1 MHCIITLWDFLFCV
15 TQENK
20 KNTYFYK
27 SCSNKTARTNPK
39 IHKHWHDIVQRSSLS
54 LRFKFQWT
62 SLSTQKQRFCTFLYY
77 ETDNGGA
84 KTFDPEGITGGW
96 PSYGCCLFFL
106 PGWPKRPGC
115 DLLNASQPMH
125 CVLIT
130 GTSGTSKPVFWL
142 RSPSLFW
149 SSGLYCIET
158 LLWLSHGNAANYRSR
173 CETFGSVLVHL

>member
-1 MHCIITLWDFLFCV
+1 MLWDFLFCV
-15 TQENK
+15 TQENKK

-39 IHKHWHDIVQRSSLS
+39 IHKHWHDIVQWSSLS

-62 SLSTQKQRFCTFLYY
+62 GLSTEKQHFRTFLYH

-84 KTFDPEGITGGW
+84 KNI
-96 PSYGCCLFFL
+96 
-106 PGWPKRPGC
+106 WPKGHRRGMARLWLLPLLSPGMAEKARVWFVKC
-115 DLLNASQPMH
+115 ESALALCPHHGDIWHKQ
-125 CVLIT
+125 V
-130 GTSGTSKPVFWL
+130 GVWL